1 MNYLMDMH
9 THTIASG
16 HAYSTLQE
24 NIAAARERGLKFLGL
39 SEHGP
44 GMIGGPQPIFFQNYK
59 IIPREYGDLRLFC
72 GIEANITDY
81 EGHLDLDAFTME
93 RMDYCIASM
102 HTLTVTP
109 GSVRENTLASIH
121 AMENPLVK
129 ILGHPDDS
137 RYPLDYEELVRAA
150 AQLHVALE
158 VNNSSLHPLSSR
170 QGARENIRTLLKTCM
185 RYETSVILGTDSHI
199 CSSIGDFTQADQLIR
214 EMDFPQELIINT
226 DPARIREVVNIEVDA
241 AAQESGR

>member
-1 MNYLMDMH
+1 MSYVMDLH

-24 NIAAARERGLKFLGL
+24 NIAAAKERGLKFLGL

-44 GMIGGPQPIFFQNYK
+44 AMMGGPCPMYFQNYK

-81 EGHLDLDAFTME
+81 EGHLDLDDRTLS
-93 RMDYCIASM
+93 RLDYCIASM
-102 HTLTVTP
+102 HTLIVPP
-109 GSVRENTLASIH
+109 GSARENTRAAIL

-137 RYPLDYEELVRAA
+137 RYPMDYEELVRAA
-150 AQLHVALE
+150 ARRRVALE
-158 VNNSSLHPLSSR
+158 
-170 QGARENIRTLLKTCM
+170 GTRENICTLLGACL
-185 RYETSVILGTDSHI
+185 RHGASVILGTDSHI
-199 CSSIGDFTQADQLIR
+199 CSSVGDFTQAEQLLR
-214 EMDFPQELIINT
+214 KMDFPEELIINT
-226 DPARIREVVNIEVDA
+226 DPARVGEVVN
-241 AAQESGR
+241 

>member
-1 MNYLMDMH
+1 MNYVMDMH

-24 NIAAARERGLKFLGL
+24 NITAAREKGLTFLGL

-44 GMIGGPQPIFFQNYK
+44 GMNGGPRPFYFQNYK
-59 IIPREYGDLRLFC
+59 IIPREYGELRLFC

-81 EGHLDLDAFTME
+81 EGHLDLDDFTME

-102 HTLTVTP
+102 HTLIVTP
-109 GSVRENTLASIH
+109 GSARENTQAAVR
-121 AMENPLVK
+121 AMENPLVG

-137 RYPLDYEELVRAA
+137 RYPMDYEELVRAA
-150 AQLHVALE
+150 SQLHVALE

-170 QGARENIRTLLKTCM
+170 QGARENIRTLLKACM
-185 RYETSVILGTDSHI
+185 RYEASVILGTDSHI
-199 CSSIGDFTQADQLIR
+199 SSAIGDFTQADQLIR

-226 DPARIREVVNIEVDA
+226 DPARIGEVINIEL
-241 AAQESGR
+241 ETGR

>member
-1 MNYLMDMH
+1 MSYVMDMH

-24 NIAAARERGLKFLGL
+24 NIAAAREKGLMYLGL

-44 GMIGGPQPIFFQNYK
+44 AVVGAPRPIYFQNYK
-59 IIPREYGDLRLFC
+59 IIPRQYGELRLFC
-72 GIEANITDY
+72 GIEANITDV
-81 EGHLDLDAFTME
+81 EGHLDLDAFTLE

-102 HTLTVTP
+102 HTLVLSP
-109 GSVRENTLASIH
+109 GSVKDNTRAAVR

-137 RYPLDYEELVRAA
+137 RYPMDYEELVRAA
-150 AQLHVALE
+150 AVLRTVLE

-170 QGARENIRTLLKTCM
+170 KGARENIHTMLEACM
-185 RYETSVILGTDSHI
+185 RYQVSIIVGTDSHV
-199 CSSIGDFTQADQLIR
+199 SSAIGDFTQADELLR
-214 EMDFPQELIINT
+214 EADFPAELIVNA
-226 DPARIREVVNIEVDA
+226 DPGRIGDVVNIL
-241 AAQESGR
+241 

>member
-109 GSVRENTLASIH
+109 GSVRENTQASIH

-170 QGARENIRTLLKTCM
+170 QGARENIRTLLKACM

-199 CSSIGDFTQADQLIR
+199 CSAIGDFTQADQLIR
-214 EMDFPQELIINT
+214 EMDFPQKLIINT
-226 DPARIREVVNIEVDA
+226 DPARIREVINIEVDA
-241 AAQESGR
+241 SAQESGR

>member
-1 MNYLMDMH
+1 MSYVMDMH

-24 NIAAARERGLKFLGL
+24 NIAAAREKGLMYLGL

-44 GMIGGPQPIFFQNYK
+44 AVVGAPRPIYFQNYK
-59 IIPREYGDLRLFC
+59 IIPRQYGELRLFC
-72 GIEANITDY
+72 GIEANITDV
-81 EGHLDLDAFTME
+81 EGHLDLDAFTLE

-102 HTLTVTP
+102 HTLVLSP
-109 GSVRENTLASIH
+109 GSVKDNTRAAVR

-137 RYPLDYEELVRAA
+137 RYPMDYEELVRAA
-150 AQLHVALE
+150 AELRTVLE

-170 QGARENIRTLLKTCM
+170 KGARENIHTMLEACM
-185 RYETSVILGTDSHI
+185 RYQVSIIVGTDSHV
-199 CSSIGDFTQADQLIR
+199 SSAIGDFTQADELLR
-214 EMDFPQELIINT
+214 EADFPEELIVNA
-226 DPARIREVVNIEVDA
+226 DPGRIGAVVNIL
-241 AAQESGR
+241 

>member
-1 MNYLMDMH
+1 MNYVMDLH

-24 NIAAARERGLKFLGL
+24 NITAAREKGLKFLGL

-44 GMIGGPQPIFFQNYK
+44 GMDGGPRPIFFQNYK
-59 IIPREYGDLRLFC
+59 IIPREYGQLRLLC

-81 EGHLDLDAFTME
+81 EGHLDLDEFTLS

-109 GSVRENTLASIH
+109 GSARENTMASIH
-121 AMENPLVK
+121 AMEHPLVK

-137 RYPLDYEELVRAA
+137 RYPLDYGELVRAA
-150 AQLHVALE
+150 AELHVALE
-158 VNNSSLHPLSSR
+158 INNSSLHPLSAR
-170 QGARENIRTLLKTCM
+170 QGARENIRTLLETCM
-185 RYETSVILGTDSHI
+185 RCGASVILGTDSHI
-199 CSSIGDFTQADQLIR
+199 CSSVGDFTQADQMIR
-214 EMDFPQELIINT
+214 EMDFPGELIVNT
-226 DPARIREVVNIEVDA
+226 DPARIGEVVNIEMSA
-241 AAQESGR
+241 

>member
-1 MNYLMDMH
+1 MNYVMDMH

-24 NIAAARERGLKFLGL
+24 NITAAKAKGLKYLGL

-44 GMIGGPQPIFFQNYK
+44 GINGGPQPIYFQNYK
-59 IIPREYGDLRLFC
+59 IIPREYGELRLFC

-81 EGHLDLDAFTME
+81 EGHLDLDEFTLS

-102 HTLTVTP
+102 HTLTMTP
-109 GSVRENTLASIH
+109 GSARENTQAAIH
-121 AMENPLVK
+121 AMENPRVK

-137 RYPLDYEELVRAA
+137 RYPMDYEELVRTASR
-150 AQLHVALE
+150 LHVALE
-158 VNNSSLHPLSSR
+158 VNNSSLHPLASR
-170 QGARENIRTLLKTCM
+170 QGARENIITLLKACI
-185 RYETSVILGTDSHI
+185 RYEANVILGTDSHI

-214 EMDFPQELIINT
+214 EVDFPRELIINT
-226 DPARIREVVNIEVDA
+226 DPARIVEVINIEMDA
-241 AAQESGR
+241 GV

>member
-1 MNYLMDMH
+1 MTYVMDMH

-24 NIAAARERGLKFLGL
+24 NIAEARRKGLRFLGL

-44 GMIGGPQPIFFQNYK
+44 AVDGGPSPLYFNNYK
-59 IIPREYGDLRLFC
+59 IIPRQYGELRLYC

-81 EGHLDLDAFTME
+81 EGHLDLDAPILE
-93 RMDYCIASM
+93 RVDYCIASM
-102 HTLTVTP
+102 HTMILTP
-109 GSVRENTLASIH
+109 GSARENTLAAIR

-137 RYPLDYEELVRAA
+137 RYPMDYEQLVRAA
-150 AQLHVALE
+150 AAAHTVLE

-170 QGARENIRTLLKTCM
+170 RGARENIGEMLKLCM
-185 RYETSVILGTDSHI
+185 RYEASVILGTDSHI
-199 CSSIGDFTQADQLIR
+199 SSSIGDFTWVDQLIR
-214 EMDFPQELIINT
+214 EMHFPMELIVNT
-226 DPARIREVVNIEVDA
+226 DVARIGEVVNV
-241 AAQESGR
+241 

>member
-1 MNYLMDMH
+1 MSYVMDMH

-24 NIAAARERGLKFLGL
+24 NIAAAREKGLMYLGL

-44 GMIGGPQPIFFQNYK
+44 AVAGAPGPIYFQNYK
-59 IIPREYGDLRLFC
+59 IIPRQYGELRLFC
-72 GIEANITDY
+72 GIEANITDV
-81 EGHLDLDAFTME
+81 EGHLDLDAFTLE

-102 HTLTVTP
+102 HTLVLSP
-109 GSVRENTLASIH
+109 GSVKDNTRAAVR

-137 RYPLDYEELVRAA
+137 RYPMDYEELVRAA
-150 AQLHVALE
+150 AELRTVLE

-170 QGARENIRTLLKTCM
+170 KGARENIHTMLEACM
-185 RYETSVILGTDSHI
+185 RYQVSIIVGTDSHV
-199 CSSIGDFTQADQLIR
+199 SSAIGDFTQADELLR
-214 EMDFPQELIINT
+214 EADFPAELIVNA
-226 DPARIREVVNIEVDA
+226 DPGRIGDVVNIL
-241 AAQESGR
+241 

>member
-1 MNYLMDMH
+1 MTYVMDMH

-24 NIAAARERGLKFLGL
+24 NIAAAGKAGLKFLGL

-44 GMIGGPQPIFFQNYK
+44 AMAGAPCPLYFLNYK
-59 IIPREYGDLRLFC
+59 IIPRQYGDLRLFC

-81 EGHLDLDAFTME
+81 EGHLDLDAFALS
-93 RMDYCIASM
+93 RVDYCIASM
-102 HTLTVTP
+102 HTLILPP
-109 GSVRENTLASIH
+109 GSAMENTRAAIH

-137 RYPLDYEELVRAA
+137 RYPMDYEELVRAA
-150 AQLHVALE
+150 SELGTVLE

-170 QGARENIRTLLKTCM
+170 QGARENILTMLEACM
-185 RYETSVILGTDSHI
+185 RYGVSVILGTDSHI
-199 CSSIGDFTQADQLIR
+199 SSMVGDFTQADKFLR
-214 EMDFPQELIINT
+214 GADFPEELIVNT
-226 DPARIREVVNIEVDA
+226 DPGRIGQVVNIL
-241 AAQESGR
+241 

>member
-1 MNYLMDMH
+1 MNYVMDMH

-24 NIAAARERGLKFLGL
+24 NIAAAREKGLRFLGL

-44 GMIGGPQPIFFQNYK
+44 AVDGGPSTLYFQNYK

-72 GIEANITDY
+72 GVEANITDY
-81 EGHLDLDAFTME
+81 EGHLDLDAFTLS

-102 HTLTVTP
+102 HTRIVTP
-109 GSVRENTLASIH
+109 GSVRENTQAAVR

-137 RYPLDYEELVRAA
+137 RYPMDYEELVKAA
-150 AQLHVALE
+150 ARLHVALE
-158 VNNSSLHPLSSR
+158 VNNSSLHPLSAR
-170 QGARENIRTLLKTCM
+170 QGARENICTLLKNCM
-185 RYETSVILGTDSHI
+185 RYETSIILGTDSHI
-199 CSSIGDFTQADQLIR
+199 SASVGDFSQADQLIR
-214 EMDFPQELIINT
+214 EMEFPQELIIN
-226 DPARIREVVNIEVDA
+226 ARAERIGEVVNIEV
-241 AAQESGR
+241 

>member
-1 MNYLMDMH
+1 MNYVMDLH

-24 NIAAARERGLKFLGL
+24 NITAAREKGLRFLGL

-44 GMIGGPQPIFFQNYK
+44 GMDGGPRPIFFQNYK
-59 IIPREYGDLRLFC
+59 IIPREYGQLRLLC

-81 EGHLDLDAFTME
+81 EGHLDLDEFTLS

-109 GSVRENTLASIH
+109 GSARENTMASIH
-121 AMENPLVK
+121 AMEHPLVK

-137 RYPLDYEELVRAA
+137 RYPLDYGELVRAA
-150 AQLHVALE
+150 AELHVALE
-158 VNNSSLHPLSSR
+158 INNSSLHPLSAR
-170 QGARENIRTLLKTCM
+170 QGARENIRTLLETCM
-185 RYETSVILGTDSHI
+185 RYGASVILGTDSHI
-199 CSSIGDFTQADQLIR
+199 CSSVGDFTQADQMIR
-214 EMDFPQELIINT
+214 EMDFPGELIVNT
-226 DPARIREVVNIEVDA
+226 DPARIGEVVNIEMSA
-241 AAQESGR
+241 

>member
-1 MNYLMDMH
+1 MSYVMDMH

-24 NIAAARERGLKFLGL
+24 NIAAAREKGLMYLGL

-44 GMIGGPQPIFFQNYK
+44 AVVGAPRPIYFQNYK
-59 IIPREYGDLRLFC
+59 IIPRQYGELRLFC
-72 GIEANITDY
+72 GIEANITDV
-81 EGHLDLDAFTME
+81 EGHLDLDAFTLE

-102 HTLTVTP
+102 HTLVLSP
-109 GSVRENTLASIH
+109 GSVKDNTRAAVR

-137 RYPLDYEELVRAA
+137 RYPMDYEELVRAA
-150 AQLHVALE
+150 AELRTVLE

-170 QGARENIRTLLKTCM
+170 KGARENIHTMLEACM
-185 RYETSVILGTDSHI
+185 RYQVSIIVGTDSHV
-199 CSSIGDFTQADQLIR
+199 SSAIGDFNQADELLR
-214 EMDFPQELIINT
+214 EADFPAELIVNA
-226 DPARIREVVNIEVDA
+226 DPGRIGDVVNIL
-241 AAQESGR
+241 

>member
-1 MNYLMDMH
+1 MSYVMDMH

-24 NIAAARERGLKFLGL
+24 NIAAAREKGLMYLGL

-44 GMIGGPQPIFFQNYK
+44 AVVGAPRPIYFQNYK
-59 IIPREYGDLRLFC
+59 IIPRQYGELRLFC
-72 GIEANITDY
+72 GIEANITDV
-81 EGHLDLDAFTME
+81 EGHLDLDAFTLE

-102 HTLTVTP
+102 HTLVLSP
-109 GSVRENTLASIH
+109 GSVKDNTRAAVR

-137 RYPLDYEELVRAA
+137 RYPMDYEELVRAA
-150 AQLHVALE
+150 AELRTVLE

-170 QGARENIRTLLKTCM
+170 KGARENIHTMLEACM
-185 RYETSVILGTDSHI
+185 RYQVSIIVGTDSHV
-199 CSSIGDFTQADQLIR
+199 SSAIGDFTQADELLR
-214 EMDFPQELIINT
+214 EADFPAELIVNA
-226 DPARIREVVNIEVDA
+226 DPGRIGDVVNIL
-241 AAQESGR
+241 

>member
-1 MNYLMDMH
+1 MTYVMDMH

-24 NIAAARERGLKFLGL
+24 NIAAAKEKGLKFLGL

-44 GMIGGPQPIFFQNYK
+44 AMVGGPKPIFFQNYK
-59 IIPREYGDLRLFC
+59 IIPREYGDLRFFC

-81 EGHLDLDAFTME
+81 EGHLDLDAFTLS

-102 HTLTVTP
+102 HTLIVPP
-109 GSVRENTLASIH
+109 GSAKENTRAAIR

-137 RYPLDYEELVRAA
+137 RYPMDYEELVGAA
-150 AQLHVALE
+150 VQLHVALE
-158 VNNSSLHPLSSR
+158 VNNSSLHPLASR
-170 QGARENIRTLLKTCM
+170 QGARENIHTLLEACL
-185 RYETSVILGTDSHI
+185 RHGASVILGTDSHI
-199 CSSIGDFTQADQLIR
+199 CSSVGDFTQADQLLR
-214 EMDFPQELIINT
+214 EVDFPRELIINT
-226 DPARIREVVNIEVDA
+226 DPARIGEVVNIL
-241 AAQESGR
+241 

>member
-1 MNYLMDMH
+1 MSYVMDLH

-24 NIAAARERGLKFLGL
+24 NIAAAKERGLKFLGL

-44 GMIGGPQPIFFQNYK
+44 AMMGGPCPMYFQNYK

-81 EGHLDLDAFTME
+81 EGHLDLDDRTLS
-93 RMDYCIASM
+93 RLDYCIASM
-102 HTLTVTP
+102 HTLIVPP
-109 GSVRENTLASIH
+109 GSARENTRAAIL

-137 RYPLDYEELVRAA
+137 RYPMDYEELVRAA
-150 AQLHVALE
+150 ARLRVALE

-170 QGARENIRTLLKTCM
+170 QGTRENIRTLLEACL
-185 RYETSVILGTDSHI
+185 RHGASVILGTDSHI
-199 CSSIGDFTQADQLIR
+199 CSSVGDFTQAEQLLR
-214 EMDFPQELIINT
+214 EMDFPEELIINT
-226 DPARIREVVNIEVDA
+226 DPARVGEVVN
-241 AAQESGR
+241 

>member
-1 MNYLMDMH
+1 MNYVMDMH

-24 NIAAARERGLKFLGL
+24 NIAAARERGLTFLGL

-44 GMIGGPQPIFFQNYK
+44 AMAGGPKPIFFQNYK
-59 IIPREYGDLRLFC
+59 IIPRQYGKLRLFC

-81 EGHLDLDAFTME
+81 EGHLDLDDFTMS

-102 HTLTVTP
+102 HTLIVTP
-109 GSVRENTLASIH
+109 GSAAENTRAAIR

-137 RYPLDYEELVRAA
+137 RYPMDYEELVRAA
-150 AQLHVALE
+150 AGLKVALE
-158 VNNSSLHPLSSR
+158 VNDSSLHPLSSR
-170 QGARENIRTLLKTCM
+170 QGARENILTLLENCM
-185 RYETSVILGTDSHI
+185 RYEVSVILGTDSHI
-199 CSSIGDFTQADQLIR
+199 CSSVGDFTRADALL
-214 EMDFPQELIINT
+214 EEAGFPEELIVNT
-226 DPARIREVVNIEVDA
+226 DPARIGEVVNIL
-241 AAQESGR
+241 

>member
-1 MNYLMDMH
+1 MTYLMDMH

-24 NIAAARERGLKFLGL
+24 NIAAAREKGLKFLGL

-44 GMIGGPQPIFFQNYK
+44 AVDGGPRPIYFQNYK
-59 IIPREYGDLRLFC
+59 IIPREHGDLRLFC
-72 GIEANITDY
+72 GIEADITDY
-81 EGHLDLDAFTME
+81 EGHLDLDAFTLS

-102 HTLTVTP
+102 HTLVVTP
-109 GSVRENTLASIH
+109 GSARENTMASIH

-137 RYPLDYEELVRAA
+137 RYPMDYEELVRAA
-150 AQLHVALE
+150 AQLQVALE

-170 QGARENIRTLLKTCM
+170 QGARENIRTMLAACL
-185 RYETSVILGTDSHI
+185 RYGASVILGTDSHI
-199 CSSIGDFTQADQLIR
+199 CSLVGDFTQADQLIK

-226 DPARIREVVNIEVDA
+226 NPARIKEVVNIL
-241 AAQESGR
+241 

>member
-1 MNYLMDMH
+1 MTYLMDMH

-24 NIAAARERGLKFLGL
+24 NITAAKEKGLKYLGL

-44 GMIGGPQPIFFQNYK
+44 GMRGGPSPLYFQNYK

-81 EGHLDLDAFTME
+81 EGHLDLDAFTLS

-102 HTLTVTP
+102 HTLIVTP
-109 GSVRENTLASIH
+109 GSARENTLASIH

-137 RYPLDYEELVRAA
+137 RYPMDYEELVKTA

-158 VNNSSLHPLSSR
+158 VNNSSLHPLSAR
-170 QGARENIRTLLKTCM
+170 QGARENIHTMLKACQ
-185 RYETSVILGTDSHI
+185 RYGASVILGTDSHI
-199 CSSIGDFTQADQLIR
+199 CSSVGDFTQADRLLQ
-214 EMDFPQELIINT
+214 EVDFPRELIINA
-226 DPARIREVVNIEVDA
+226 DPGRIGEVVNIL
-241 AAQESGR
+241 

>member
-1 MNYLMDMH
+1 MSYVMDMH

-24 NIAAARERGLKFLGL
+24 NIAAAREKGLMYLGL

-44 GMIGGPQPIFFQNYK
+44 AVVGAPRPIYFQNYK
-59 IIPREYGDLRLFC
+59 IIPRQYGELRLFC
-72 GIEANITDY
+72 GIEANITDV
-81 EGHLDLDAFTME
+81 EGHLDLDAFTLE

-102 HTLTVTP
+102 HTLVLSP
-109 GSVRENTLASIH
+109 GSVKDNTRAAVR

-137 RYPLDYEELVRAA
+137 RYPMDYEELVRAA
-150 AQLHVALE
+150 AELRTVLE

-170 QGARENIRTLLKTCM
+170 KGARENIHTMLEACM
-185 RYETSVILGTDSHI
+185 RHQVSIIVGTDSHV
-199 CSSIGDFTQADQLIR
+199 SSAIGDFTQADELLR
-214 EMDFPQELIINT
+214 EADFPEELIVNA
-226 DPARIREVVNIEVDA
+226 DPGRIGDVVNIL
-241 AAQESGR
+241 

>member
-1 MNYLMDMH
+1 MTYLMDMH

-24 NIAAARERGLKFLGL
+24 NIAAAKEKGLKYLGL

-44 GMIGGPQPIFFQNYK
+44 GMNGGPSLLYFQNYK

-81 EGHLDLDAFTME
+81 EGHLDLDAFTLS

-102 HTLTVTP
+102 HTLIVTP
-109 GSVRENTLASIH
+109 GSARENTLASIH

-137 RYPLDYEELVRAA
+137 RYPMDYEELVKAA

-158 VNNSSLHPLSSR
+158 INNSSLHPLASR
-170 QGARENIRTLLKTCM
+170 QRARENIHTLLEACQ
-185 RYETSVILGTDSHI
+185 RYGASVILGTDSHI
-199 CSSIGDFTQADQLIR
+199 CSSVGDFTQADQLLR
-214 EMDFPQELIINT
+214 EVDFPQELIINT
-226 DPARIREVVNIEVDA
+226 DPARIKEVVNIL
-241 AAQESGR
+241 